1 MSDDKAVRQL
11 TMEET
16 EALGLELAST
26 LIDVIDLWSE
36 TIGLDLARPES
47 RNLIRVVL
55 RGMADTL
62 PETMPED
69 RPVAE
74 A

>member
-55 RGMADTL
+55 RGMADT
-62 PETMPED
+62 ETMPED

>member
-69 RPVAE
+69 RPIAE